1 MENRYM
7 KKSGMRYKTENNPG
21 EAIYPRT
28 QKHYHY
34 SVARYSISSQG
45 KKYVFEV
52 DIDPQRALELR
63 HGKDIDIRD
72 VLKVQRVFTDVSA
85 ARFAKNNDLQKL
97 FGTHDPLEVAV
108 IIIKK
113 GKIQPSLEEER
124 RLRAEKKE
132 RITNALLKCAV
143 RAKTKEHLTSE
154 DVEKMLART
163 KIDLHEPDSWILRRV
178 IEHAPVT
185 CAVHSVQITLA
196 PQHVG
201 RARYHLAQLT
211 KIRKEETLPD
221 GRWQVSV
228 DVPIG
233 IKEEVFAYLN
243 GLTHGKFENKLI
255 SG

>member
-1 MENRYM
+1 
-7 KKSGMRYKTENNPG
+7 MRYKTENNPG

-52 DIDPQRALELR
+52 DINPQPALELR
-63 HGKDIDIRD
+63 HGKDRDIRD
-72 VLKVQRVFTDVSA
+72 VLKVQRVFTDVSRA
-85 ARFAKNNDLQKL
+85 QFAKNNDLQKL
-97 FGTHDPLEVAV
+97 FGTHDPLIIAGE
-108 IIIKK
+108 IIKK

-124 RLRAEKKE
+124 RLHAEKKE
-132 RITNALLKCAV
+132 RIITALMKCAV
-143 RAKTKEHLTSE
+143 HAKTKERLTSD
-154 DVEKMLART
+154 DVEKILAKA
-163 KIDLHEPDSWILRRV
+163 KIDLHEPDSWILRQV

-196 PQHVG
+196 PQYVG
-201 RARYHLAQLT
+201 RAKYHLTQFT
-211 KIRKEETLPD
+211 KIKKEETLPD
-221 GRWQVSV
+221 GRWQVIA

-243 GLTHGKFENKLI
+243 GLTHGKFESKLL
-255 SG
+255 